1 MCLATGHHTWRNCY
15 TQWTKTNV
23 PNSLRIQFS
32 SISHTT
38 DSTVDISKSKSC
50 SSPQY
55 YHAYTA
61 PEVRKHSTTYPQLWM
76 EWRQT
81 DAGTSHLN
89 SASNTPNACA
99 PYDQIGTADIII
111 KKDLMLRLYAYHIRL
126 KIANATWSL
135 YSQASDELLIN
146 LTQLIERTRITI

>member
-1 MCLATGHHTWRNCY
+1 MSWFIKQCSSFNVLGNWTSY
-15 TQWTKTNV
+15 LKELLPQWTKTNV

-32 SISHTT
+32 PISHTT

-81 DAGTSHLN
+81 DTGTSHLN
-89 SASNTPNACA
+89 SASATPNACA

-111 KKDLMLRLYAYHIRL
+111 KKDLMLR
-126 KIANATWSL
+126 S
-135 YSQASDELLIN
+135 LLI
-146 LTQLIERTRITI
+146 IYY